1 MVIVMENSIDTSALF
16 KLSYGLFVL
25 TTRDGDKDNG
35 CIINTAMQITSSP
48 LRISIAVNRTNFS
61 CQLIEK
67 TGVFNICVLTQ
78 STAMNTFERFGFK
91 SGKDSDKFDG
101 AGYENRSANGLR
113 YVPEQVNCVISGKV
127 YASHDYGTHV
137 IFIADITECFIL
149 SDEPSV
155 TYQYYFDHIKPKA
168 VGGAPAVG
176 TGSSD
181 TTGAG
186 GTKRFVCRICGYV
199 YDGSSLPDDF
209 VCPLCKHGKEDFEE
223 LT

>member
-1 MVIVMENSIDTSALF
+1 MSNSSSIDTSALF
-16 KLSYGLFVL
+16 KLSYGLFIL

-48 LRISIAVNRTNFS
+48 LRISITVNRANFS

-67 TGVFNICVLTQ
+67 TGVFNICVLSQ
-78 STAMNTFERFGFK
+78 SATMSTFERFGFQ
-91 SGKDSDKFDG
+91 SGKTANKFDG
-101 AGYENRSANGLR
+101 AGCEMRTPNGLR

-127 YASHDYGTHV
+127 FKSHDYDSHM
-137 IFIADITECFIL
+137 IFVADITECFAV

-155 TYQYYFDHIKPKA
+155 TYQYYFDHIKPKT

-176 TGSSD
+176 LGSSD
-181 TTGAG
+181 NSGVS

-199 YDGSSLPDDF
+199 YDGNSLPDDF
-209 VCPLCKHGKEDFEE
+209 VCPLCKHGREDFEK